1 MTTFTG
7 AVTQCA
13 LSLNA
18 IVASVPPQH
27 FEGPNLAKPSNCAA
41 MPRYCSG
48 LEDPSGNP
56 PRPCLFAADGNGG
69 AAEVKRKRLTV
80 GCAFC
85 CPEAFEHAGKS
96 RLGKRN
102 IVTRMKQW
110 RAMGSPVYEA
120 VFTFGIPGM
129 CLPEKEARDLRRRA
143 GQVPKLN
150 RRTSWLHKK
159 KARLMTLLKGKP
171 IPMTPELGPVGLQ
184 FFLDCTKEKP
194 PSKTGTWG
202 MEIHASVRRYD
213 MYRQSERARGGG
225 PPRTYGIVGGGY
237 EDTSGPAYH
246 RPKHRGRLD
255 SAPWLGQPTKAL
267 QSHRKKRP
275 LTRVGRQTSQA
286 LPAF

>member
-1 MTTFTG
+1 MTTFTC

-13 LSLNA
+13 LSPNA

-27 FEGPNLAKPSNCAA
+27 FEGSNLAKPSNCAA

-85 CPEAFEHAGKS
+85 CPEAFEHATKS

-150 RRTSWLHKK
+150 RCTSWLHKK

-171 IPMTPELGPVGLQ
+171 IPMTPELGPVGHQ

-213 MYRQSERARGGG
+213 MYRQRERARGGATKNIRHRWWRLRRHIGSRLSSAEAQG
-225 PPRTYGIVGGGY
+225 P
-237 EDTSGPAYH
+237 
-246 RPKHRGRLD
+246 
-255 SAPWLGQPTKAL
+255 LGQRAMAWAADEGIAKPCCLNTN
-267 QSHRKKRP
+267 P
-275 LTRVGRQTSQA
+275 LSNSTNSQSQA
-286 LPAF
+286 VL

>member
-1 MTTFTG
+1 M
-7 AVTQCA
+7 
-13 LSLNA
+13 
-18 IVASVPPQH
+18 
-27 FEGPNLAKPSNCAA
+27 
-41 MPRYCSG
+41 
-48 LEDPSGNP
+48 
-56 PRPCLFAADGNGG
+56 
-69 AAEVKRKRLTV
+69 KRKRLTV

-85 CPEAFEHAGKS
+85 CPEAFEHATKS

-171 IPMTPELGPVGLQ
+171 IPMTPELGPVGHQ

-202 MEIHASVRRYD
+202 MEIRPALRHVPSTRTRTRGSHQEHTASLVAATKTHRVPLIIGRSTGAAWTARHGLGSRRRHCKA
-213 MYRQSERARGGG
+213 MLFEHE
-225 PPRTYGIVGGGY
+225 PIV
-237 EDTSGPAYH
+237 
-246 RPKHRGRLD
+246 K
-255 SAPWLGQPTKAL
+255 
-267 QSHRKKRP
+267 
-275 LTRVGRQTSQA
+275 
-286 LPAF
+286 